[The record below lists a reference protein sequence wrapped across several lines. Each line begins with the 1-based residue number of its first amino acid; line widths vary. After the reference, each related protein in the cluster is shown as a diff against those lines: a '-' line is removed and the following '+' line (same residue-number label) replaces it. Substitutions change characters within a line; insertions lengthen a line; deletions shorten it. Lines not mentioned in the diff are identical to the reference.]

1 MNLKKKL
8 IGINTLLVFSM
19 ALTACGPTV
28 TPAPTIDVNMLF
40 TQAAQTVVA
49 QMTKN
54 APTVTPTLAATNT
67 PLPSKTPLGGAFP
80 TLPALATLPPLA
92 TSTSQAYNGP
102 DKAAYITQSPSDNT
116 SVKTGQVF
124 NIIWRLRNTGTTTW
138 TTNYVYRFY
147 SAINKLSTSA
157 NGYNLPAAVPPNGE
171 VELKVV
177 ATAPTSTGTYDTRWV
192 LTNAEGTNFS
202 NFDLTVNV
210 IQGTTS
216 NASEPTAA
224 AAPNSCEIIV
234 QDGNPKT
241 ITAAKTWSVNGNQIV
256 LYFTKAAAPGVDFTV
271 TIDGK
276 TPEQG
281 GSYNTYSSAN
291 ALYLSYH
298 ADGHP
303 TADKDPHEFIVTPS
317 GSMEILG
324 VSAISSNTYCF

>member
-28 TPAPTIDVNMLF
+28 TPAPTVDVNMLF

-102 DKAAYITQSPSDNT
+102 DKALYITQSPSDYT

-147 SAINKLSTSA
+147 SATSKLPTNA
-157 NGYNLPAAVPPNGE
+157 NGYNLPSSVPPNGE

-210 IQGTTS
+210 VQGTTN
-216 NASEPTAA
+216 NASEATATGV
-224 AAPNSCEIIV
+224 PNAC
-234 QDGNPKT
+234 DD
-241 ITAAKTWSVNGNQIV
+241 
-256 LYFTKAAAPGVDFTV
+256 YD
-271 TIDGK
+271 TIDG
-276 TPEQG
+276 PGVLHAGDHDDISVPG
-281 GSYNTYSSAN
+281 GQMRVYYN
-291 ALYLSYH
+291 
-298 ADGHP
+298 
-303 TADKDPHEFIVTPS
+303 IVTA
-317 GSMEILG
+317 GTTGTLILETTKTGETTHHEVG
-324 VSAISSNTYCF
+324 VSSTTQTYDLIGAFSESTSTLHYEVAAGSADIYLVKIGYWKANQACQ